1 MLNRK
6 LLEFLSRLS
15 KQEHRQLRLFIQS
28 PYFSQHVR
36 RNADELLQLYD
47 YIMRYDADEYRPA
60 LNKEKVSR
68 RFYPDFEYKENAKGP
83 LDALT
88 SDLLILVRQFLTQSG
103 FQQNTLKAP
112 EDLLSQMR
120 FYRKFGMEERFQHC
134 ADQLRQVIEE
144 YPFQDET
151 YYTLRL
157 KTAHELLY
165 FGTLLTPHQ
174 IEEESFNV
182 HYNLDMLYALQKMD
196 YLSALRMQNNIFAK
210 DPRFKVTQEL
220 NNAVIEFAQSSA
232 TAENPVFL
240 LYDLVMKLNEHS
252 DDLDLLQTFEQ
263 QLDKCQTAVPLKI
276 RIALCTHLRNM
287 YAWHYSRTG
296 ASAMQQKLFH
306 LLKAHLEN
314 GLLDYEGSLH
324 VANLS
329 MLVVHAL
336 KQQQFDWVRTVLEQY
351 PPERL
356 CGTRYPAEASSLNWA
371 DYYFHLGDYKK
382 AADLLSYKPFEHPLL
397 MIVAESLLIKIY
409 YETNSPLLETRL
421 KALDQKVRRSKLGQG
436 VKQRYYNF
444 IRILEKMERR
454 RWNTDADK
462 AQVMLDEIRSTPNV
476 PYRDWL
482 IEKASLAV
490 ARDKN

>member
-6 LLEFLSRLS
+6 LLEFLCRLN

-28 PYFSQHVR
+28 PYFHQHVR

-47 YIMRYDADEYRPA
+47 YIMRYEADEQRPA
-60 LNKEKVSR
+60 LSKEKVSK

-83 LDALT
+83 LDALS
-88 SDLLILVRQFLTQSG
+88 SDLLILVRHFLTQSG
-103 FQQNTLKAP
+103 YQQNTLKAP

-120 FYRKFGMEERFQHC
+120 FYRKFGMEERFLRC
-134 ADQLRQVIEE
+134 ADQLKQAIDE
-144 YPFQDET
+144 YPFRDET

-165 FGTLLTPHQ
+165 FSTLLTPHQ
-174 IEEESFNV
+174 IEEESINV

-220 NNAVIEFAQSSA
+220 NNAIIEFAQSST
-232 TAENPVFL
+232 TAENPIFL
-240 LYDLVMKLNEHS
+240 LYNLVMKLNEYS
-252 DDLDLLQTFEQ
+252 GDIDLLETFEQ
-263 QLDKCQTAVPLKI
+263 QLDKHQADVPLKI
-276 RIALCTHLRNM
+276 KIALCTHLRNM

-296 ASAMQQKLFH
+296 DPVMQQKLFN
-306 LLKAHLEN
+306 LLKVHLEN

-329 MLVVHAL
+329 MLIIHAL
-336 KQQQFDWVRTVLEQY
+336 KQQQFDWVRRVLEAY

-371 DYYFHLGDYKK
+371 DYYFHLGNYDK
-382 AADLLSYKPFEHPLL
+382 ATDLLAYKPFEHPIL
-397 MIVAESLLIKIY
+397 MIVAESLLVKIY
-409 YETNSPLLETRL
+409 HETGSPLLETRL
-421 KALDQKVRRSKLGQG
+421 RALDQKVRRSKLGLST
-436 VKQRYYNF
+436 KQRYFNF
-444 IRILEKMERR
+444 IRILEKMERQ
-454 RWNTDADK
+454 RWTITADK
-462 AQVMLDEIRSTPNV
+462 ASALLEEIKNTPNV
-476 PYRDWL
+476 LYREWL
-482 IEKASLAV
+482 IEKGLALEI
-490 ARDKN
+490 RNKT

>member
-28 PYFSQHVR
+28 PYFNQHVR

-47 YIMRYDADEYRPA
+47 YIMRYDADEQRPA

-83 LDALT
+83 VDALT
-88 SDLLILVRQFLTQSG
+88 SDLLILVKHFLTQSG
-103 FQQNTLKAP
+103 YQQNTLKAP

-120 FYRKFGMEERFQHC
+120 FYRKFGMEERFQRC
-134 ADQLRQVIEE
+134 ADQLKQAIDE
-144 YPFQDET
+144 YPFRDET
-151 YYTLRL
+151 YYTLQL

-196 YLSALRMQNNIFAK
+196 YLSALRMQNNIFVK
-210 DPRFKVTQEL
+210 DPRFKITQEL

-232 TAENPVFL
+232 TAENPIFR

-252 DDLDLLQTFEQ
+252 GDIVLLQTFEQ
-263 QLDKCQTAVPLKI
+263 ELDMHQASVPLKI
-276 RIALCTHLRNM
+276 KIALCTHLRNM

-296 ASAMQQKLFH
+296 DPAMQQKLFA
-306 LLKAHLEN
+306 LLKVHLEN

-329 MLVVHAL
+329 MLIVHAL
-336 KQQQFDWVRTVLEQY
+336 KQQQFDWVRRVLEQY

-371 DYYFHLGDYKK
+371 DYYFHLGDYDK
-382 AADLLSYKPFEHPLL
+382 AADLLTYKPFEHPIL
-397 MIVAESLLIKIY
+397 MLIAESLLIKIY
-409 YETNSPLLETRL
+409 YESNSSLLETRL
-421 KALDQKVRRSKLGQG
+421 RALDQKVRRSKLGQET
-436 VKQRYYNF
+436 KQRYFNF
-444 IRILEKMERR
+444 VRMLEKMERR
-454 RWNTDADK
+454 RWLNDEEKIQAL
-462 AQVMLDEIRSTPNV
+462 LDEIKSTPNM

-482 IEKASLAV
+482 IEKASLIQNPN
-490 ARDKN
+490 KL